1 MATNFPTSKDTLV
14 NPNPSDSVQVVS
26 HAAQHAN
33 ANDAIEA
40 LETKVGIDGSTDVTS
55 HEYKIANLASYAIS
69 YETAQDAAGA
79 LLGHENHTNL
89 IATYDDV
96 LNQVRL
102 SVAAPDVAR
111 TIYQTAVNQSGQT
124 IIKGTPVYLTG
135 SVGASGKIKIS
146 PASSST
152 ESSSSKTFGF
162 TAETI
167 IDGAEG
173 QIITEGLLT
182 GLNTTGADDGEPI
195 WLGVDP
201 GSLLYGYENEPHAP
215 QNLVYLGI
223 VVRGQVSNNGS
234 IFVKI
239 QNGFELGELHDVL
252 IKSPANTQALVYD
265 SVSGLWKNVS
275 LNAGTGITKT
285 YTTTPPNYIGD
296 YDNGAYYAIGDVVSI
311 PVGSPYGIVGSYFIR
326 SGNPGNPGY
335 PPEPGGA
342 PNASWTLY
350 AFSPS
355 ITIGVDTSVIA
366 TQAYVNTAVSNLIDA
381 APGALDTLN
390 ELAAAIN
397 DDASFAST
405 ITTSLGTKLNITD
418 ASTTYLALSDTDE
431 RIQDVVGGMVSTNTE
446 GGIEVTYDDPTGK
459 LNFNVTPALITDFVD
474 AAQDASASLLNHS
487 DHNKITATY
496 DDVTNKVILNVD
508 EPIKVSTS
516 APTDPINGDS
526 WFDHQTGVLYVYDGS
541 FWIEVSG
548 GTGFTASGTA
558 DLPETIA
565 YLDGATGNIQNQL
578 NLKAP
583 LSSPALTGT
592 PTSTTAPV
600 NTNTTQIATTA
611 YVVGQGY
618 SKAESPTFTGTV
630 SLPQTTSIGSVTSTE
645 ISYIDGLTS
654 SAQNQIDA
662 KSPLASPTF
671 NGTVTLPATTSIG
684 TVSNTEISYLD
695 GVTSSIQ
702 TQINSK
708 LATTAFTYAGITKA
722 TYATVG
728 SLPASASNTGKVM
741 YVQQDGYMYY
751 STGSAWI
758 KVAKFNDTTSLTY
771 NINALTDVDTAT
783 VAPLVNQV
791 LGWNGSQ
798 WVPVSQNSATP
809 QITMNDLTDVDF
821 TTPPVLGDYV
831 VYNGTSW
838 FAYTPDPT
846 TPPLFANLEDV
857 TVSVD
862 QIAYPA
868 ITRLDVTANGTSGY
882 VFGDQYGNTT
892 NPTVY
897 AISGTTI
904 AFGLNTPGHPFLIQT
919 SGGANYSTGLIHVDQ
934 EGIISSGTSAQGKTT
949 GTLYWRIP
957 FNISGGYKYQCSIHL
972 GMNGVIT
979 IKDIATI

>member
-1 MATNFPTSKDTLV
+1 MATNFPTAKDVL
-14 NPNPSDSVQVVS
+14 PNPQSTDSVQIVS

-40 LETKVGIDGSTDVTS
+40 LQSKVGVDGSTDQAS
-55 HEYKIANLASYAIS
+55 LDYKIANLESYSIS

-79 LLGHENHTNL
+79 LFAHTDHTNV
-89 IATYDDV
+89 IATYDDT

-111 TIYQTAVNQSGQT
+111 TIYQTAVNQTGQT
-124 IIKGTPVYLTG
+124 IEKGKAVYITG
-135 SVGASGKIKIS
+135 AVGASGKIKIAL
-146 PASSST
+146 ASSSS
-152 ESSSSKTFGF
+152 EGLSSKTFGF
-162 TAETI
+162 AAETI

-173 QIITEGLLT
+173 QIISEGLLT
-182 GLNTTGADDGEPI
+182 GLNTTGAADGDPV
-195 WLGVDP
+195 WLGVTP
-201 GSLLYGYENEPHAP
+201 GSLLYGYANEPVAP

-223 VVRGQVSNNGS
+223 VVRGDATNNGS

-239 QNGFELGELHDVL
+239 QNGFELQELHNVL
-252 IKSPANTQALVYD
+252 IQSPSNTQALVYD
-265 SVSGLWKNVS
+265 SASGLWKNIS
-275 LNAGTGITKT
+275 INAGTGIIKS
-285 YTTTPPNYIGD
+285 YVTTPPNYLGD

-342 PNASWTLY
+342 TNASWTLY
-350 AFSPS
+350 AFSSS

-366 TQAYVNTAVSNLIDA
+366 TQAYVNTAISNLIDA

-405 ITTSLGTKLNITD
+405 VTTSLGTKLNITD
-418 ASTTYLALSDTDE
+418 AATTYLALSDTDE
-431 RIQDVVGGMVSTNTE
+431 RIQDVVGGMVSANTE

-459 LNFNVTPALITDFVD
+459 LNFSVTPSLITEFVES
-474 AAQDASASLLNHS
+474 AQDASAALLNHT

-496 DDVTNKVILNVD
+496 DDETNKLILNVD
-508 EPIKVSTS
+508 EPIKVSVS
-516 APTDPINGDS
+516 APANPINGDS

-548 GTGFTASGTA
+548 GTGFTASGVN
-558 DLPETIA
+558 DLPETIG

-583 LSSPALTGT
+583 LASPSLTGV
-592 PTSTTAPV
+592 PTSTTAAI

-611 YVVGQGY
+611 YVINQGY
-618 SKAESPTFTGTV
+618 SKLESPTFTGTV
-630 SLPQTTSIGSVTSTE
+630 VLPS
-645 ISYIDGLTS
+645 
-654 SAQNQIDA
+654 
-662 KSPLASPTF
+662 
-671 NGTVTLPATTSIG
+671 TTSIG
-684 TVSNTEISYLD
+684 TVSATELGYLD
-695 GVTSSIQ
+695 GVTSSIQTQINTKSPSASPTFTGTVVLPETTSIGVVSNTEIGYLDGVTSAIQ

-708 LATTAFTYAGITKA
+708 LATTAFTYANITKA

-751 STGSAWI
+751 STGATWL
-758 KVAKFNDTTSLTY
+758 KLAKFNDTTSLTY

-783 VAPLVNQV
+783 TAPLVNQV
-791 LGWNGSQ
+791 LGWNGSS
-798 WVPVSQNSATP
+798 WIPVNQNSATP
-809 QITMNDLTDVDF
+809 QITMSDITNVDLSIAPQV
-821 TTPPVLGDYV
+821 GDLLSYD
-831 VYNGTSW
+831 GTNW
-838 FAYTPDPT
+838 VAYTQPEVIPY
-846 TPPLFANLEDV
+846 FADLQDV
-857 TVSVD
+857 LVSAD
-862 QIAYPA
+862 QIAYQA
-868 ITRLDVTANGTSGY
+868 ITRLDVTANGMSGY
-882 VFGDQYGNTT
+882 VFGDQYNNTT

-904 AFGLNTPGHPFLIQT
+904 AFSLDTPGHPFLIQT
-919 SGGANYSTGLIHVDQ
+919 SAGANYNSGLVHVDTD
-934 EGIISSGTSAQGKTT
+934 GNTSYGSAAQGKTQ
-949 GTLYWRIP
+949 GTLYWQIP
-957 FNISGGYKYQCSIHL
+957 INTTGNYKYQCSIHA

>member
-1 MATNFPTSKDTLV
+1 MATNFPTAKDVL
-14 NPNPSDSVQVVS
+14 PNPQSTDSVQLVS

-40 LETKVGIDGSTDVTS
+40 LQSKVGVDGSTDQAS
-55 HEYKIANLASYAIS
+55 LDYKIANLESYSIS

-79 LLGHENHTNL
+79 LFAHTDHTNL
-89 IATYDDV
+89 IATYDDT

-111 TIYQTAVNQSGQT
+111 TIYQTGLNSTGQT
-124 IIKGTPVYLTG
+124 IPKGTPIYISG
-135 SVGASGKIKIS
+135 SVGASGKIRIS
-146 PASSST
+146 PASAIS
-152 ESSSSKTFGF
+152 EMSSSKTFGF
-162 TAETI
+162 TAESI
-167 IDGAEG
+167 VSGAEG

-182 GLNTTGADDGEPI
+182 GLNTVGASDGDI
-195 WLGVDP
+195 VWLGSNGGAV
-201 GSLLYGYENEPHAP
+201 LYGIANKPVAP
-215 QNLVYLGI
+215 NHLVSLGI
-223 VVRGQVSNNGS
+223 VVRGGNANNGS

-239 QNGFELGELHDVL
+239 QNGFELEELHNVL

-265 SVSGLWKNVS
+265 STSGLWKNIS
-275 LNAGTGITKT
+275 INAGTGIIKS
-285 YTTTPPNYIGD
+285 YVTTPPNYLGD

-311 PVGSPYGIVGSYFIR
+311 PAGSPYGIVGSYFIR

-350 AFSPS
+350 AFSSS

-366 TQAYVNTAVSNLIDA
+366 TQSYVNTAISNLIDA

-405 ITTSLGTKLNITD
+405 VTTSLGTKLNITD
-418 ASTTYLALSDTDE
+418 AATTYLALSDTDE

-459 LNFNVTPALITDFVD
+459 LNFSVTPSLITEFVES
-474 AAQDASASLLNHS
+474 AQDASAALLNHT

-496 DDVTNKVILNVD
+496 DDANNKLILNVD
-508 EPIKVSTS
+508 EPIKVSIS
-516 APTDPINGDS
+516 APANPINGDS

-548 GTGFTASGTA
+548 GTGFTASGVN
-558 DLPETIA
+558 DLPDTIG

-583 LSSPALTGT
+583 LASPSLTGI
-592 PTSTTAPV
+592 PTSTTAAV

-611 YVVGQGY
+611 YVINQGY
-618 SKAESPTFTGTV
+618 SKLDSPIFTGTV
-630 SLPQTTSIGSVTSTE
+630 SLPANTSIGSVSSTE
-645 ISYIDGLTS
+645 IGYVDGVTS
-654 SAQNQIDA
+654 SIQTQINT
-662 KSPLASPTF
+662 KSPSASPTF
-671 NGTVTLPATTSIG
+671 TGAVTLPATTSIG
-684 TVSNTEISYLD
+684 VVDSTEIGYLD

-708 LATTAFTYAGITKA
+708 LATTAFTYANITKA

-741 YVQQDGYMYY
+741 YVQADGYMYY
-751 STGSAWI
+751 STGAAWI
-758 KVAKFNDTTSLTY
+758 KLAKFNDTTSLTY
-771 NINALTDVDTAT
+771 NINALTDVDTST
-783 VAPLVNQV
+783 TSPLVNQV

-798 WVPVSQNSATP
+798 WVPVTQNSAVPSISLDDVT
-809 QITMNDLTDVDF
+809 NVDLTV
-821 TTPPVLGDYV
+821 PPQTGDLLA
-831 VYNGTSW
+831 YNGTNW
-838 FAYTPDPT
+838 IAYTQDT
-846 TPPLFANLEDV
+846 VVPLFIDLQD
-857 TVSVD
+857 VSVSPD
-862 QIAYPA
+862 QISYQA
-868 ITRLDVTANGTSGY
+868 ITRLNVTANGMSGY
-882 VFGDQYGNTT
+882 VFGDQYNNTT
-892 NPTVY
+892 NPTIY
-897 AISGTTI
+897 GISATTL
-904 AFGLNTPGHPFLIQT
+904 AFSLNTPGHPFLIQT
-919 SGGANYSTGLIHVDQ
+919 SGGVNYNSGLIHVDTD
-934 EGIISSGTSAQGKTT
+934 GTVSSGVSAQGKTQ
-949 GTLYWRIP
+949 GTLYWQIP
-957 FNISGGYKYQCSIHL
+957 INTTGNYKYQCSIHT

-979 IKDIATI
+979 IKDIALI